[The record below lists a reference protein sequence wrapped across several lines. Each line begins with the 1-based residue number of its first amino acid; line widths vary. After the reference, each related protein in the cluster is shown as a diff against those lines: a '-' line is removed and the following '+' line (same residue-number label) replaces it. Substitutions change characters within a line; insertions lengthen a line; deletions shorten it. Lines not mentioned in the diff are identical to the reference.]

1 MVLRHHC
8 LLPDKKKESYLKL
21 AKILLD
27 KCGDLKDFEIG
38 AVNAF
43 KEVFPL
49 AIIKLCYFHFC
60 QNVYKNV
67 CKKFKKEYVEDPE
80 FAKTSRLLACLPFV
94 PIESI
99 EDAMF
104 VIFERTRQGG
114 DYDCMIPIVESFE
127 RTYLGNLDING
138 RSGSIFAI
146 EDWNFYDVIVNGRD
160 IPRTNNSVEGFC
172 RNPRTVS
179 RECFLLQIPPKI

>member
-1 MVLRHHC
+1 MVSFSKLITSQRGGQILVDTDGYPEDILSKHTFS

-21 AKILLD
+21 ANILLD
-27 KCGDLKDFEIG
+27 KKVIILLDFEIG

-67 CKKFKKEYVEDPE
+67 CKKFKKEDPE

-99 EDAMF
+99 EDFMF
-104 VIFERTRQGG
+104 VIFERTRHGG
-114 DYDCMIPIVESFE
+114 DYDCMIPIVKVAYVLKS
-127 RTYLGNLDING
+127 
-138 RSGSIFAI
+138 RSLCW
-146 EDWNFYDVIVNGRD
+146 D
-160 IPRTNNSVEGFC
+160 
-172 RNPRTVS
+172 
-179 RECFLLQIPPKI
+179 